1 MRSLR
6 RRPSVG
12 LGFLFPLTL
21 TACTI
26 TNGPPPAPVD
36 PLAARPG
43 TGTAQLIG
51 VVRSAEGETPLPLGG
66 VRLSLGDAQAYS
78 NVDGSFMLS
87 NVPAGPQP
95 FAADG
100 SGVQAGD
107 GKYAQFFTSLNLA
120 EEEKRVLERPI
131 YLPFVP
137 NASQRTIVPDGVTT
151 ATSGDGVTVEIPAGG
166 ARLGGQPY
174 EGPIAIVNVAP
185 DRTPIALP
193 ARFEGRTRAVL
204 TLQPAGIDF
213 PVPVRLTV
221 PESTGDATS
230 VFRSLWSLDGHSG
243 EFVSDGVGKHDR
255 GRITTTAGGVRVS
268 GWHFFTELEL
278 SVREP
283 CPGENADAARGCL
296 AAAAALLRDVQSA
309 DAVRVP
315 GARTLFGRLDA
326 ALGAIGNSATQADTI
341 RQISANLVATARD
354 GAGEYQTLYRSVG
367 SLEDLSIGIAQLRVA
382 CKDVVVCTGDAEA
395 LTAAV
400 DDFETRLADAA
411 ANVREYASR
420 YDRLSAATA
429 ALAPFYADAQP
440 LTTDALSAFHAVAQ
454 EFNRAYRDFAPFAS
468 PIDAY
473 DALVDGLHRLE
484 QTASAMV
491 SAVSL
496 PSGTD
501 DPGGATTLQ
510 RVCDRVGTTR
520 VAIATGGVAA
530 FDLGES
536 NGRLHEECLI
546 VAMNPSLQLT
556 SIPVAETKLV
566 EALRSSGWL
575 ALTAGIETR
584 ALPPG
589 QFESGT
595 LTADAPVHLWTLHA
609 PQRQGL
615 RAAFAADGPAL
626 AGLSTPD
633 GAVAVARRGG
643 FDVVNLTNEESFAF
657 EVYAADI
664 DADEK
669 VPYAFSMTPNPTLL
683 DFGSPIEGAFD
694 VATQAAVI
702 LFDGRQGQ
710 RVAVERPCCDPG
722 GTMFSYALLAPDGS
736 TAPRA
741 DFQAQAPGTG
751 DEAFDLQQTGIYRLL
766 VTPFEGEFPAYTMV
780 VHLAPTT
787 QVSPYPLGTEATA
800 VIDQIGEAI
809 TYTFVA
815 GAGQTATIEGLSTG
829 GPTPVLVTITG
840 PDGAKVVESEPL
852 YFDGSSF
859 ATRAHVLP
867 ADGTYTISF
876 SAGLSADSSLGSFTF
891 RVTAAGK

>member
-6 RRPSVG
+6 RRPWVG
-12 LGFLFPLTL
+12 LGFLSPLAL

-51 VVRSAEGETPLPLGG
+51 VVKSAEGETPLPLGG
-66 VRLSLGDAQAYS
+66 VRLALGDAQAYS
-78 NVDGSFMLS
+78 NVDGSFTLS

-151 ATSGDGVTVEIPAGG
+151 ATSGDGVAVEIPAGG
-166 ARLGGQPY
+166 ARLNGQPY

-193 ARFEGRTRAVL
+193 ARFEGRTRAVV

-221 PESTGDATS
+221 PESSGDAKS
-230 VFRSLWSLDGHSG
+230 VFRSLWSLDGQNG
-243 EFVSDGVGKHDR
+243 DFVSDGVGKRDR
-255 GRITTTAGGVRVS
+255 GAITTTAGGVRVS

-283 CPGENADAARGCL
+283 CPDENADAARGCL
-296 AAAAALLRDVQSA
+296 AAAAALLRDAQSA

-326 ALGAIGNSATQADTI
+326 ALGSLQSSPSQADTV
-341 RQISANLVATARD
+341 RQITATLVPTARD
-354 GAGEYQTLYRSVG
+354 GAGEYQTLYRG
-367 SLEDLSIGIAQLRVA
+367 LGDLEGLSIGIAQLRVV
-382 CKDVVVCTGDAEA
+382 CKDVVVCTGDADA
-395 LTAAV
+395 LTAGV

-411 ANVREYASR
+411 ANVQQYASR
-420 YDRLSAATA
+420 YDRLGAATA

-440 LTTDALSAFHAVAQ
+440 LTTEALSAFHGVAQ

-468 PIDAY
+468 PVDAY

-496 PSGTD
+496 LSGAD
-501 DPGGATTLQ
+501 DLGGATTLQ
-510 RVCDRVGTTR
+510 RVCDRMGATR
-520 VAIATGGVAA
+520 VAIATDGVAS
-530 FDLGES
+530 FDFGES
-536 NGRLHEECLI
+536 NGRLNEECLI
-546 VAMNPSLQLT
+546 VALNPSLQLT
-556 SIPVAETKLV
+556 SIPVAETKFV

-575 ALTAGIETR
+575 ALTAGIETH

-589 QFESGT
+589 EFESGT
-595 LTADAPVHLWTLHA
+595 LTAEAPVHLWTLHA

-615 RAAFAADGPAL
+615 RAAFAADAPAL

-702 LFDGRQGQ
+702 LFDGQKGQ

-736 TAPRA
+736 VAPRA

-800 VIDQIGEAI
+800 VIEQIGEAI

-829 GPTPVLVTITG
+829 GPTPVLVTIIG

-859 ATRAHVLP
+859 ATRTHVLP

>member
-1 MRSLR
+1 MRSIR

-12 LGFLFPLTL
+12 LGFLSPLAL

-26 TNGPPPAPVD
+26 NNAPPPAPVD

-51 VVRSAEGETPLPLGG
+51 VVKSAEGETPLPLGG

-78 NVDGSFMLS
+78 NVDGSFTLS

-166 ARLGGQPY
+166 ARLNGHPY

-221 PESTGDATS
+221 PESSGDATS
-230 VFRSLWSLDGHSG
+230 VFRSLWSLDGQSG

-283 CPGENADAARGCL
+283 CPDENADAARGCL
-296 AAAAALLRDVQSA
+296 AAAAALFRDVQSA

-326 ALGAIGNSATQADTI
+326 ALGSLQSSSSQADTV
-341 RQISANLVATARD
+341 RQITASLVATARD

-395 LTAAV
+395 LTAGV

-411 ANVREYASR
+411 ANVQQYASR

-440 LTTDALSAFHAVAQ
+440 LTSDAIKAFHAVAQ

-468 PIDAY
+468 AVDAY

-484 QTASAMV
+484 QTVNAMMV
-491 SAVSL
+491 AVSL
-496 PSGTD
+496 PSGAGD
-501 DPGGATTLQ
+501 EGGTTTLQ
-510 RVCDRVGTTR
+510 RVCDRMGATR
-520 VAIATGGVAA
+520 VAIATDGVAA

-536 NGRLHEECLI
+536 NGRLNEECLI
-546 VAMNPSLQLT
+546 VALNPSLQRA
-556 SIPVAETKLV
+556 SIPVAETKFV

-595 LTADAPVHLWTLHA
+595 LTAEAPVHLWTLHA

-615 RAAFAADGPAL
+615 RVAFAADAPAL

-657 EVYAADI
+657 EVFAADI
-664 DADEK
+664 QADEK

-702 LFDGRQGQ
+702 LFDGQKGQ

-736 TAPRA
+736 AAPRA

-780 VHLAPTT
+780 VHLAPIT
-787 QVSPYPLGTEATA
+787 QVSAYPLGTEATA
-800 VIDQIGEAI
+800 VIEQIGEAI

-815 GAGQTATIEGLSTG
+815 GAGQIAKIEGLSTG
-829 GPTPVLVTITG
+829 GPTPVLVTIIG

-859 ATRAHVLP
+859 ATRTHVLP
-867 ADGTYTISF
+867 KDGTYTISF
-876 SAGLSADSSLGSFTF
+876 SAGLSAGSSLGSFTF